1 MLLPLKQL
9 LNVKECIT
17 KEQIMIINELI
28 QKKLKEETKKIY
40 QIGEIKRKQ
49 TVK

>member
-1 MLLPLKQL
+1 
-9 LNVKECIT
+9 
-17 KEQIMIINELI
+17 MIINELI
-28 QKKLKEETKKIY
+28 QKKLKEETKKIH